1 MSAYSDIF
9 SLSIQ
14 AQLHFVG
21 AQATVDCLSTF
32 LKLSSRRAYNG
43 RRERR
48 PLNGGIRLRIGDRA
62 QQYVVHGYS
71 RIRPTCEMNQQPRI
85 RFSPRELCVPESE
98 PFKFDL
104 LARKRSCE
112 WLTEL
117 AIRVDGPCTIA
128 IDAAWGNGK
137 TTFLRLWATHLKKC
151 TFSVIELNAWKTDYF
166 KDPFLAIVGEL
177 TKQLEASD
185 LSDTQNGID
194 LAGLKESFTKLIAK
208 VPHIAATRVGLTREE
223 ADMIIGSFKSDV
235 GQLLEQYEEQLAS
248 VEAFRSKLKG
258 VGQGIRR
265 KTEKPLIV
273 LIDELDRCR
282 PTYAIEFLEVVKHLM
297 SVDDVVYVFAMN
309 RSALSHAVSGC
320 YGTEF
325 DGSGYLR
332 RFFDVDF
339 KLPLPSREQFI
350 YSIVDELNL
359 TSVMDSEDAKE
370 TARLLKTFF
379 GVDTVSLR
387 QVQQALFRFKMA
399 LVLGGL
405 DTRSHPKYAQ
415 NVCVALI
422 LRVYDQEI
430 FREFVK
436 GNKLDLE
443 VVESLLS
450 GAVKDDSNLNGERL
464 VFETTLILAAQEVA
478 DERTSSGRYAT
489 TPLLQFYGEV
499 AAETST
505 DRHTYEERYFAERIL
520 KIMDDF
526 RYPDLPRRYF
536 KLAVEHLEV
545 LELFNDFN

>member
-1 MSAYSDIF
+1 
-9 SLSIQ
+9 
-14 AQLHFVG
+14 
-21 AQATVDCLSTF
+21 
-32 LKLSSRRAYNG
+32 
-43 RRERR
+43 
-48 PLNGGIRLRIGDRA
+48 
-62 QQYVVHGYS
+62 
-71 RIRPTCEMNQQPRI
+71 MNQPPRI
-85 RFSPRELCVPESE
+85 RFSPCELRVPESE

-112 WLTEL
+112 WLTQL
-117 AIRVDGPCTIA
+117 ATRVDGPCTIA

-137 TTFLRLWATHLKKC
+137 TTFLRLWAAHLKKC
-151 TFSVIELNAWKTDYF
+151 KFSVIELNAWKTDYF
-166 KDPFLAIVGEL
+166 KDPFLAIVCEL
-177 TKQLEASD
+177 TKQLEASG
-185 LSDTQNGID
+185 LADTPSGID

-223 ADMIIGSFKSDV
+223 ADMIIGSFKSDA

-258 VGQGIRR
+258 VGQGILDE
-265 KTEKPLIV
+265 TGKPLIV

-339 KLPLPSREQFI
+339 KLPHPSREVFI
-350 YSIVDELNL
+350 GSIVNELNL
-359 TSVMDSEDAKE
+359 TTVMDPNYARE
-370 TARLLKTFF
+370 TACLLETFL
-379 GVDTVSLR
+379 GVETVSLR

-405 DTRSHPKYAQ
+405 NTRSPPNCVQ
-415 NVCVALI
+415 DFCVALI
-422 LRVYDQEI
+422 LRVYDQKI

-436 GNKLDLE
+436 GNKSDLE
-443 VVESLLS
+443 VVESLLPD
-450 GAVKDDSNLNGERL
+450 AVKNDFNLFGGRL
-464 VFETTLILAAQEVA
+464 VFEKTLILAAQEIAGV
-478 DERTSSGRYAT
+478 RTSNQMYAT
-489 TPLLQFYGEV
+489 TPLLQFYEEV

-505 DRHTYEERYFAERIL
+505 GRHTSEGRDFATRIRD
-520 KIMDDF
+520 ITGRF
-526 RYPDLPRRYF
+526 RDPDRPRRSF